1 MDATTTTT
9 AVQPLTEK
17 DLALDVRE
25 LTLGT
30 LTTNALQLRDH
41 VAEALERYTPENYS
55 EDNVDQ
61 AKADR
66 AILNK
71 AAKDLN
77 DRRIQLERDW
87 NAPLQEFKS
96 IIGDTV
102 KMISEGSAKIDA
114 VVKGVESRAKAE
126 KRAAIEELWDRKGI
140 TLLPLSK
147 LWDDKWLNKT
157 KRLPAVE
164 KEIGEKLLK
173 IEAELDTLAAVD
185 TEDGDVLRAYYLDC
199 LDLQRT
205 LAYSATLKNNRQR
218 LQEEQARRQAE
229 AEAQATREAYVAPT
243 AEPAPTTPTTPT
255 TPTAYEAP
263 ETVIPEVLERTMVVR
278 GTREQLIALAEF
290 MNAEGIWFKK
300 A

>member
-9 AVQPLTEK
+9 AVQPLTEQS
-17 DLALDVRE
+17 LALNVLD
-25 LTLGT
+25 LTFGT
-30 LTTNALQLRDH
+30 LTTNALQLHDY
-41 VAEALERYTPENYS
+41 VAATLERYTPENYS

-71 AAKDLN
+71 AAKELN
-77 DRRIQLERDW
+77 DRRIQIEREW
-87 NAPLQEFKS
+87 NAPLQEFKG
-96 IIGDTV
+96 IVGDTV

-114 VVKGVESRAKAE
+114 VVKGVENRAKAE

-185 TEDGDVLRAYYLDC
+185 TEDGEVLRAYYLDC

-243 AEPAPTTPTTPT
+243 AEPAPTTPT
-255 TPTAYEAP
+255 AYEAP
-263 ETVIPEVLERTMVVR
+263 EAVIPEVLERTMVVR

>member
-9 AVQPLTEK
+9 AVQPLTEQS
-17 DLALDVRE
+17 LALNVLD
-25 LTLGT
+25 LTFGT
-30 LTTNALQLRDH
+30 LTTNALQLHDY
-41 VAEALERYTPENYS
+41 VAATLERYTPENYS
-55 EDNVDQ
+55 EDNVEQ

-71 AAKDLN
+71 AAKELN
-77 DRRIQLERDW
+77 DRRIQIEREW
-87 NAPLQEFKS
+87 NAPLQEFKG
-96 IIGDTV
+96 IVGDTV

-114 VVKGVESRAKAE
+114 VVKGVESKAKAE
-126 KRAAIEELWDRKGI
+126 KRAAIEELWERKGI

-185 TEDGDVLRAYYLDC
+185 TEDGEVLRAYYLDC

-205 LAYSATLKNNRQR
+205 LAYSATLKANRQR

-243 AEPAPTTPTTPT
+243 AEPAPTTPT
-255 TPTAYEAP
+255 AYEAP
-263 ETVIPEVLERTMVVR
+263 EAVIPEVLERTMVVR

-290 MNAEGIWFKK
+290 MNTEGIWFKK

>member
-9 AVQPLTEK
+9 AIQPLTEQ
-17 DLALDVRE
+17 DLALDVLD

-30 LTTNALQLRDH
+30 LTTNALQLHDY
-41 VAEALERYTPENYS
+41 VAATLERYTPENYS
-55 EDNVDQ
+55 EENVDQ

-71 AAKDLN
+71 AAKELN
-77 DRRIQLERDW
+77 DRRIQIEREW
-87 NAPLQEFKS
+87 NAPLQEFKG
-96 IIGDTV
+96 IVGETV
-102 KMISEGSAKIDA
+102 KMISDGSAKIDA
-114 VVKGVESRAKAE
+114 VVKGVESKAKAE
-126 KRAAIEELWDRKGI
+126 KRAAIEELWERKGI

-147 LWDDKWLNKT
+147 LWDERWLNKT
-157 KRLPAVE
+157 KRLPAIE

-205 LAYSATLKNNRQR
+205 LAYSATLKANRQR
-218 LQEEQARRQAE
+218 LQEDQARRQAE
-229 AEAQATREAYVAPT
+229 AEATRATSVAPT
-243 AEPAPTTPTTPT
+243 AEPTTTATA
-255 TPTAYEAP
+255 TAYEAP
-263 ETVIPEVLERTMVVR
+263 EAIIPEVLERTMVVR
-278 GTREQLIALAEF
+278 GTREQLIDLAEY
-290 MNAEGIWFKK
+290 MKASGIWFRK

>member
-1 MDATTTTT
+1 MDATTTTTT

-17 DLALDVRE
+17 DLTLDVRE

-41 VAEALERYTPENYS
+41 VAETLERYTPENYS
-55 EDNVDQ
+55 EENVEQ

-71 AAKDLN
+71 AAKELN
-77 DRRIQLERDW
+77 DRRIQIERDW

-114 VVKGVESRAKAE
+114 VVKGVESKAKAE
-126 KRAAIEELWDRKGI
+126 KRAAIEELWERKGI

-147 LWDDKWLNKT
+147 LWDDRWLNKT

-205 LAYSATLKNNRQR
+205 LAYSATLKDNRQR

-229 AEAQATREAYVAPT
+229 AEAQATRATYVAPT
-243 AEPAPTTPTTPT
+243 AEPVPTT
-255 TPTAYEAP
+255 YEAH
-263 ETVIPEVLERTMVVR
+263 EAVIPEVLERTMVVR

>member
-1 MDATTTTT
+1 MDATTTTTT
-9 AVQPLTEK
+9 AVQPLTEQS
-17 DLALDVRE
+17 LALNVLD
-25 LTLGT
+25 LTFGT
-30 LTTNALQLRDH
+30 LTTNALQLHDY
-41 VAEALERYTPENYS
+41 VAATLERYPPENYS
-55 EDNVDQ
+55 EDNVEQ

-66 AILNK
+66 AVLNK
-71 AAKDLN
+71 AAKELN
-77 DRRIQLERDW
+77 DRRIQIEREW
-87 NAPLQEFKS
+87 NAPLQEFKG
-96 IIGDTV
+96 IVGDTV

-114 VVKGVESRAKAE
+114 VVKGVESKAKDE

-157 KRLPAVE
+157 KRLPAIE

-185 TEDGDVLRAYYLDC
+185 TEDGEVLRAYYLDC

-205 LAYSATLKNNRQR
+205 LAYSATLKANRQR

-243 AEPAPTTPTTPT
+243 AAPAPST
-255 TPTAYEAP
+255 YEAP
-263 ETVIPEVLERTMVVR
+263 EAVIPEVLERTMVVR

>member
-1 MDATTTTT
+1 MDATTTTTT

-17 DLALDVRE
+17 DLTLDVRE

-41 VAEALERYTPENYS
+41 VAETLERYTPENYS

-71 AAKDLN
+71 AAKELN

-87 NAPLQEFKS
+87 NAPLQEFKG

-102 KMISEGSAKIDA
+102 KMISDGSAKIDA
-114 VVKGVESRAKAE
+114 VVKGVESKAKAE

-185 TEDGDVLRAYYLDC
+185 TEDGEVLRAYYLDC

-243 AEPAPTTPTTPT
+243 AEPTTTT
-255 TPTAYEAP
+255 YEAP
-263 ETVIPEVLERTMVVR
+263 EAVTPEVLERTMVVR

>member
-1 MDATTTTT
+1 MDATTTTTT
-9 AVQPLTEK
+9 AVQPLTEQS
-17 DLALDVRE
+17 LALNVLD
-25 LTLGT
+25 LTFGT
-30 LTTNALQLRDH
+30 LTTNALQLHDY
-41 VAEALERYTPENYS
+41 VAATLERYTPENYS
-55 EDNVDQ
+55 EDNVEQ

-71 AAKDLN
+71 AAKELN
-77 DRRIQLERDW
+77 DRRIQIEREW
-87 NAPLQEFKS
+87 NAPLQEFKG
-96 IIGDTV
+96 IVGDTV
-102 KMISEGSAKIDA
+102 KMISDGSAKIDA
-114 VVKGVESRAKAE
+114 VVKGVESKAKAE
-126 KRAAIEELWDRKGI
+126 KRAAIEELWERKGI

-157 KRLPAVE
+157 KRLPAIE

-205 LAYSATLKNNRQR
+205 LAYSATLKANRQR
-218 LQEEQARRQAE
+218 LQEEQARRQ

-243 AEPAPTTPTTPT
+243 AEPTTTT
-255 TPTAYEAP
+255 AQEAP
-263 ETVIPEVLERTMVVR
+263 EVAIHEILERTMVVR

>member
-17 DLALDVRE
+17 DLTLDVRE

-41 VAEALERYTPENYS
+41 VAATLERYTPENYS

-114 VVKGVESRAKAE
+114 VVKGVESKAKAE
-126 KRAAIEELWDRKGI
+126 KRAAIEELWERKGI

-157 KRLPAVE
+157 KRLPAIE

-205 LAYSATLKNNRQR
+205 LTYSATLKANRQR

-243 AEPAPTTPTTPT
+243 AEPAPTTPT
-255 TPTAYEAP
+255 AYEAP
-263 ETVIPEVLERTMVVR
+263 EAVIPEVLERTMVVR

>member
-9 AVQPLTEK
+9 AVQPLTEQS
-17 DLALDVRE
+17 LALNVLD
-25 LTLGT
+25 LTFGT
-30 LTTNALQLRDH
+30 LTTNALQLHDY
-41 VAEALERYTPENYS
+41 VAATLERYTPENYS

-71 AAKDLN
+71 AAKELN

-102 KMISEGSAKIDA
+102 KMISDGSAKIDA
-114 VVKGVESRAKAE
+114 VVKGVESKAKAE
-126 KRAAIEELWDRKGI
+126 KRAAIEELWERNGI

-185 TEDGDVLRAYYLDC
+185 TEDGEVLRAYYLDC

-205 LAYSATLKNNRQR
+205 LAYSTTLKANRQR

-243 AEPAPTTPTTPT
+243 AEPATT
-255 TPTAYEAP
+255 TAHEAP
-263 ETVIPEVLERTMVVR
+263 EVAIHVTLERTMVVR

>member
-17 DLALDVRE
+17 DLTLDVRE

-41 VAEALERYTPENYS
+41 VAATLERYTPENYS

-102 KMISEGSAKIDA
+102 KMISEGSAKIYA
-114 VVKGVESRAKAE
+114 VVKGVENKAKAE
-126 KRAAIEELWDRKGI
+126 KRAAIEELWERKGI

-185 TEDGDVLRAYYLDC
+185 TEDGDTLRAYYLDC

-205 LAYSATLKNNRQR
+205 LAYSATLKANRQR

-243 AEPAPTTPTTPT
+243 AAPAR
-255 TPTAYEAP
+255 TAYEAP
-263 ETVIPEVLERTMVVR
+263 EAVIPEVLERTMVVR
-278 GTREQLIALAEF
+278 GTREQLIDLSEYMKAS
-290 MNAEGIWFKK
+290 GIWFRK

>member
-1 MDATTTTT
+1 MDATTTTTT
-9 AVQPLTEK
+9 AVQPLTEQS
-17 DLALDVRE
+17 LALNVLD
-25 LTLGT
+25 LTFGT
-30 LTTNALQLRDH
+30 LTTNALQLHDY
-41 VAEALERYTPENYS
+41 VAATLERYTPESYS

-71 AAKDLN
+71 AAKELN
-77 DRRIQLERDW
+77 DRRIQIEREW
-87 NAPLQEFKS
+87 NAPLQEFKG
-96 IIGDTV
+96 IVGDTV
-102 KMISEGSAKIDA
+102 KMISDGSAKIDA
-114 VVKGVESRAKAE
+114 VVKGVENKAKSE
-126 KRAAIEELWDRKGI
+126 KLAAIEELWERKGI

-157 KRLPAVE
+157 KRLPVVE

-205 LAYSATLKNNRQR
+205 LAYSATLKANRQR
-218 LQEEQARRQAE
+218 LQEEQERRQAE

-243 AEPAPTTPTTPT
+243 AAPAPTTPT

-263 ETVIPEVLERTMVVR
+263 EAVIPEVLERTMVVR

>member
-1 MDATTTTT
+1 MDATTTTTTTT
-9 AVQPLTEK
+9 AVQPLTEQS
-17 DLALDVRE
+17 LALNVLD
-25 LTLGT
+25 LTFGT
-30 LTTNALQLRDH
+30 LTTNALQLHDY
-41 VAEALERYTPENYS
+41 VAETLERYTPDNYS
-55 EDNVDQ
+55 EENVEQ

-71 AAKDLN
+71 AAKELN
-77 DRRIQLERDW
+77 DRRIQIEREW
-87 NAPLQEFKS
+87 NAPLQEFKG
-96 IIGDTV
+96 IVGDTV
-102 KMISEGSAKIDA
+102 KMIADGSAKIDA
-114 VVKGVESRAKAE
+114 VVKGVESKAKAD
-126 KRAAIEELWDRKGI
+126 KRAAIEELWERKGI

-157 KRLPAVE
+157 KRLPAIE

-185 TEDGDVLRAYYLDC
+185 TEDGEVLRAYYLDC

-205 LAYSATLKNNRQR
+205 LAYSATLKANRQR

-243 AEPAPTTPTTPT
+243 AEPAPTT
-255 TPTAYEAP
+255 YEAP
-263 ETVIPEVLERTMVVR
+263 EAVIPEVLERTMVVR

-290 MNAEGIWFKK
+290 MQAEGIWFKK

>member
-1 MDATTTTT
+1 MDATTTTTT
-9 AVQPLTEK
+9 AVQPLTEQS
-17 DLALDVRE
+17 LALNVLD
-25 LTLGT
+25 LTFGT
-30 LTTNALQLRDH
+30 LTTNALQLHDY
-41 VAEALERYTPENYS
+41 VAATLERYTPENYS
-55 EDNVDQ
+55 EDNVEQ

-71 AAKDLN
+71 AAKELN
-77 DRRIQLERDW
+77 DRRIQIEREW
-87 NAPLQEFKS
+87 NAPLQEFKG
-96 IIGDTV
+96 IVGDTV
-102 KMISEGSAKIDA
+102 KMISDGSAKIDA
-114 VVKGVESRAKAE
+114 VVKGVESKAKAE
-126 KRAAIEELWDRKGI
+126 KRAAIEELWERKGI

-147 LWDDKWLNKT
+147 LWDDRWLNKT
-157 KRLPAVE
+157 KRLPAIE

-185 TEDGDVLRAYYLDC
+185 TEDGEVLRAYYLDC

-205 LAYSATLKNNRQR
+205 LAYSATLKANRQR

-243 AEPAPTTPTTPT
+243 AEPAPTTPT
-255 TPTAYEAP
+255 AYEAP
-263 ETVIPEVLERTMVVR
+263 EAVIPEVLERTMVVR

>member
-1 MDATTTTT
+1 MDATTTTI
-9 AVQPLTEK
+9 QPLTEK

-41 VAEALERYTPENYS
+41 VAATLERYTPENYS
-55 EDNVDQ
+55 EDNVEQ

-114 VVKGVESRAKAE
+114 VVKGVESKAKAE
-126 KRAAIEELWDRKGI
+126 KRAAIEELWERKGI

-147 LWDDKWLNKT
+147 LWDDRWLNKT

-205 LAYSATLKNNRQR
+205 LAYSATLKNNRHR

-243 AEPAPTTPTTPT
+243 AEPAPTT
-255 TPTAYEAP
+255 YEAH
-263 ETVIPEVLERTMVVR
+263 EAVIPEVLERTMVVR
-278 GTREQLIALAEF
+278 GTREQLIDLAEY
-290 MNAEGIWFKK
+290 MKASGIWFRK

>member
-1 MDATTTTT
+1 MDATTTTTT
-9 AVQPLTEK
+9 AVQPLTEQS
-17 DLALDVRE
+17 LALNVLD
-25 LTLGT
+25 LTFGT
-30 LTTNALQLRDH
+30 LTTNALQLHDY
-41 VAEALERYTPENYS
+41 VAATLERYTPENYS
-55 EDNVDQ
+55 VENVDQ

-71 AAKDLN
+71 AAKELN
-77 DRRIQLERDW
+77 DRRIQIEREW
-87 NAPLQEFKS
+87 NAPLQEFKG
-96 IIGDTV
+96 IVGETV
-102 KMISEGSAKIDA
+102 KMISDGSAKIDA
-114 VVKGVESRAKAE
+114 VVKGVESKAKSE
-126 KRAAIEELWDRKGI
+126 KRAAIEELWERKGI

-147 LWDDKWLNKT
+147 LWDDRWLNKT

-205 LAYSATLKNNRQR
+205 LAYSSTLKANRQR

-229 AEAQATREAYVAPT
+229 AEAQAQATRAAYVAPT
-243 AEPAPTTPTTPT
+243 AEPAPTT
-255 TPTAYEAP
+255 YEAP
-263 ETVIPEVLERTMVVR
+263 EAVIPEVLERTMVVR
-278 GTREQLIALAEF
+278 GTREQLIDLAEY
-290 MNAEGIWFKK
+290 MKASGIWFRK

>member
-17 DLALDVRE
+17 DLTLDVRE

-41 VAEALERYTPENYS
+41 VAATLERYTPENYS

-61 AKADR
+61 AKSDR

-71 AAKDLN
+71 AAKELN

-102 KMISEGSAKIDA
+102 KMISDGSAKLDA
-114 VVKGVESRAKAE
+114 VVKGVESKAKAE

-147 LWDDKWLNKT
+147 LWDERWLNKT
-157 KRLPAVE
+157 KRLPAIE

-185 TEDGDVLRAYYLDC
+185 TEDGDTLRAYYLDC

-205 LAYSATLKNNRQR
+205 LAYSATLKANRQR

-243 AEPAPTTPTTPT
+243 AEPAPT
-255 TPTAYEAP
+255 AYEAP
-263 ETVIPEVLERTMVVR
+263 EAVIPEVLWRTMVVR
-278 GTREQLIALAEF
+278 GTREQLIALAEY

>member
-9 AVQPLTEK
+9 AIQPLTEK

-41 VAEALERYTPENYS
+41 VAETLERYTPENYS
-55 EDNVDQ
+55 EENVEQ

-71 AAKDLN
+71 AAKELN

-102 KMISEGSAKIDA
+102 KMISDGSAKIDA
-114 VVKGVESRAKAE
+114 VVKGVESKAKAE
-126 KRAAIEELWDRKGI
+126 KRAAIEELWERKGI

-147 LWDDKWLNKT
+147 LWDDRWLNKT
-157 KRLPAVE
+157 KRLPAIE

-185 TEDGDVLRAYYLDC
+185 TEDGEVLRAYYLDC

-229 AEAQATREAYVAPT
+229 AEAQATRATYVAPT
-243 AEPAPTTPTTPT
+243 AEPAPAPAPTT
-255 TPTAYEAP
+255 YEAP
-263 ETVIPEVLERTMVVR
+263 EAVIPEALERTMVVR
-278 GTREQLIALAEF
+278 GTREQLVALADF
-290 MNAEGIWFKK
+290 MKSEGIWFKK

>member
-1 MDATTTTT
+1 MDATTTTI
-9 AVQPLTEK
+9 QPLTEK

-41 VAEALERYTPENYS
+41 VAETLERYTPENYS
-55 EDNVDQ
+55 EENVDQ

-71 AAKDLN
+71 AAKELN

-87 NAPLQEFKS
+87 NAPLQEFKI

-102 KMISEGSAKIDA
+102 KMISDGSAKIDA
-114 VVKGVESRAKAE
+114 VVKGVESKAKAE

-185 TEDGDVLRAYYLDC
+185 TEDGEVLRAYYLDC

-205 LAYSATLKNNRQR
+205 LAYSATLKANRQR

-243 AEPAPTTPTTPT
+243 AEPAPTTPT
-255 TPTAYEAP
+255 AYEAP
-263 ETVIPEVLERTMVVR
+263 EAVIPEVLERTMVVR

>member
-9 AVQPLTEK
+9 AIQPLTEQSLSLNVL
-17 DLALDVRE
+17 DL
-25 LTLGT
+25 TFGT
-30 LTTNALQLRDH
+30 LTTNALQLHDY
-41 VAEALERYTPENYS
+41 VAATLERYTPENYS
-55 EDNVDQ
+55 EDNVEQ

-71 AAKDLN
+71 AAKELN
-77 DRRIQLERDW
+77 DRRIQIEREW
-87 NAPLQEFKS
+87 NAPLQEFKG
-96 IIGDTV
+96 IVGDTV

-114 VVKGVESRAKAE
+114 VVKGVESKAKAE
-126 KRAAIEELWDRKGI
+126 KRAAIEELWERKGI

-185 TEDGDVLRAYYLDC
+185 TEDGEVLRAYYLDC

-243 AEPAPTTPTTPT
+243 AEPAPTT
-255 TPTAYEAP
+255 YEAP
-263 ETVIPEVLERTMVVR
+263 EVAIPVTLERTMVVR

>member
-61 AKADR
+61 AKSDR

-71 AAKDLN
+71 AAKELN

-87 NAPLQEFKS
+87 NAPLQEFKI

-102 KMISEGSAKIDA
+102 KMIADGSAKIDA
-114 VVKGVESRAKAE
+114 VVKGVESKAKAE
-126 KRAAIEELWDRKGI
+126 KRASIEELWERKGI

-147 LWDDKWLNKT
+147 LWDDRWLNKT
-157 KRLPAVE
+157 KRLPAIE

-205 LAYSATLKNNRQR
+205 LAYSATLKANRQR

-243 AEPAPTTPTTPT
+243 AEPTTTT
-255 TPTAYEAP
+255 AHEAP
-263 ETVIPEVLERTMVVR
+263 EVAIPVTLERTMVVR
-278 GTREQLIALAEF
+278 GTREQLIDLAEY
-290 MNAEGIWFKK
+290 MKASGIWFRK

>member
-9 AVQPLTEK
+9 TAIQPLTEK
-17 DLALDVRE
+17 DLTLDVRE

-41 VAEALERYTPENYS
+41 VAETLERYTPENYS

-71 AAKDLN
+71 AAKELN

-102 KMISEGSAKIDA
+102 KMIADGSAKIDA
-114 VVKGVESRAKAE
+114 VVKGVESKAKAE
-126 KRAAIEELWDRKGI
+126 KRAAIEVLWERKGI

-157 KRLPAVE
+157 KRLPAIE

-185 TEDGDVLRAYYLDC
+185 TEDGEVLRAYYLDY

-205 LAYSATLKNNRQR
+205 LAYSSTLKANRQL

-229 AEAQATREAYVAPT
+229 AKAQATRAAYVAPT
-243 AEPAPTTPTTPT
+243 AEPAPTTC
-255 TPTAYEAP
+255 EAP
-263 ETVIPEVLERTMVVR
+263 EAVHEVLERTMVVR

>member
-1 MDATTTTT
+1 MDATTTTI
-9 AVQPLTEK
+9 QPLTEK

-41 VAEALERYTPENYS
+41 VAETLERYTPENYS
-55 EDNVDQ
+55 EDNVEQ

-87 NAPLQEFKS
+87 NAPLQEFKG
-96 IIGDTV
+96 IVGDTV
-102 KMISEGSAKIDA
+102 KMISDGSSKIDA

-164 KEIGEKLLK
+164 KEIGEKILK

-185 TEDGDVLRAYYLDC
+185 TEDGEVLRAYYLDC

-205 LAYSATLKNNRQR
+205 LAYSATLKANRQR

-243 AEPAPTTPTTPT
+243 AEPTTTT
-255 TPTAYEAP
+255 YEAP

-278 GTREQLIALAEF
+278 GTREQLIALAGF

>member
-1 MDATTTTT
+1 MDATTTTI
-9 AVQPLTEK
+9 QPLTEK

-41 VAEALERYTPENYS
+41 VAETLERYTPENYS
-55 EDNVDQ
+55 EDNVEQ
-61 AKADR
+61 AKSDR

-71 AAKDLN
+71 AAKELN

-114 VVKGVESRAKAE
+114 VVKGVENRAKAE

-173 IEAELDTLAAVD
+173 IEADLDTLAAVD
-185 TEDGDVLRAYYLDC
+185 TEDGEVLRAYYLDC

-205 LAYSATLKNNRQR
+205 LAYSATLKANRQR

-229 AEAQATREAYVAPT
+229 AEAQATREVYVAPT
-243 AEPAPTTPTTPT
+243 AESAPT

-263 ETVIPEVLERTMVVR
+263 EAVIPEVLERTMVVR

>member
-9 AVQPLTEK
+9 AVQPLTEQS
-17 DLALDVRE
+17 LALNVLD
-25 LTLGT
+25 LTFGT
-30 LTTNALQLRDH
+30 LTTNALQLHDY
-41 VAEALERYTPENYS
+41 VAETLERYTPENYS
-55 EDNVDQ
+55 EENVDQ

-71 AAKDLN
+71 AAKELN
-77 DRRIQLERDW
+77 DRRIQIEREW
-87 NAPLQEFKS
+87 NAPLAEFKG
-96 IIGDTV
+96 IVGDTV
-102 KMISEGSAKIDA
+102 KMISDGSAKLDA
-114 VVKGVESRAKAE
+114 VVKGVENKTKAE
-126 KRAAIEELWDRKGI
+126 KRAAIEELWERKGI

-147 LWDDKWLNKT
+147 LWDERWLNKT
-157 KRLPAVE
+157 KRLPAIE

-205 LAYSATLKNNRQR
+205 LAYSATLKANRQR
-218 LQEEQARRQAE
+218 LQEEQARRQEE
-229 AEAQATREAYVAPT
+229 AEAQATRAEYVAPT
-243 AEPAPTTPTTPT
+243 AEPAPT
-255 TPTAYEAP
+255 AYEAP
-263 ETVIPEVLERTMVVR
+263 EVATPEILERTMVVR

>member
-17 DLALDVRE
+17 DLTLDVRE

-41 VAEALERYTPENYS
+41 VAETLERYTPEDYS
-55 EDNVDQ
+55 EENVDQ

-71 AAKDLN
+71 AAKELN
-77 DRRIQLERDW
+77 DRRIQIEREW
-87 NAPLQEFKS
+87 NAPLQEFKG
-96 IIGDTV
+96 IVGDTV
-102 KMISEGSAKIDA
+102 KMISDGSAKIDA
-114 VVKGVESRAKAE
+114 VVKDVESKAKAE
-126 KRAAIEELWDRKGI
+126 KRAAIEELWERKGI
-140 TLLPLSK
+140 TLLPLSM
-147 LWDDKWLNKT
+147 LWDDRWLNKT
-157 KRLPAVE
+157 KRLPAIE

-199 LDLQRT
+199 LDLQST
-205 LAYSATLKNNRQR
+205 LAYSATLKANRQR

-243 AEPAPTTPTTPT
+243 AEPTTTT
-255 TPTAYEAP
+255 ANEAP
-263 ETVIPEVLERTMVVR
+263 EVAIPVTLERTMVVR
-278 GTREQLIALAEF
+278 GTREQLIALAEY
-290 MNAEGIWFKK
+290 MKASGIWFRK

>member
-1 MDATTTTT
+1 MDTTTTT
-9 AVQPLTEK
+9 IQPLTEK

-41 VAEALERYTPENYS
+41 VAETLERYTPENYS
-55 EDNVDQ
+55 EENVDQ

-71 AAKDLN
+71 AAKELN

-87 NAPLQEFKS
+87 NEPLQEFKS

-114 VVKGVESRAKAE
+114 VVKGVESKAKAE
-126 KRAAIEELWDRKGI
+126 KRAAIEELWERKGI

-147 LWDDKWLNKT
+147 LWDDRWLNKT
-157 KRLPAVE
+157 KRLPSVE

-173 IEAELDTLAAVD
+173 VEAELDTLAAVD
-185 TEDGDVLRAYYLDC
+185 TEDGEVLRAYYLDC
-199 LDLQRT
+199 LDLQST
-205 LAYSATLKNNRQR
+205 IAYSATLKANRQR

-243 AEPAPTTPTTPT
+243 DEPAPTT
-255 TPTAYEAP
+255 YEAP
-263 ETVIPEVLERTMVVR
+263 EAVVPEVLERTMVVR

>member
-9 AVQPLTEK
+9 AVQPLTEQS
-17 DLALDVRE
+17 LALNVLD
-25 LTLGT
+25 LTFGT
-30 LTTNALQLRDH
+30 LTTNALQLHDY
-41 VAEALERYTPENYS
+41 VAATLERYTPENYS

-71 AAKDLN
+71 AAKELN
-77 DRRIQLERDW
+77 DRRIQIEREW
-87 NAPLQEFKS
+87 NAPLQEFKG
-96 IIGDTV
+96 IVGDTV
-102 KMISEGSAKIDA
+102 KMISDGSAKIDA

-147 LWDDKWLNKT
+147 LWDDKWLNKA

-185 TEDGDVLRAYYLDC
+185 TEDGEVLRAYYLDC

-243 AEPAPTTPTTPT
+243 AEPAPTT
-255 TPTAYEAP
+255 YEAP
-263 ETVIPEVLERTMVVR
+263 EAVIPEVLERTMVVR

-290 MNAEGIWFKK
+290 MQAEGIWFKK